1 LHPYSLANDG
11 VMQELLTGK
20 NLSCSAVVSEIV
32 FVDALKI
39 LSKPHFC
46 IRLCIMTRNYV
57 LLVDSP
63 RSGISEHVHAR

>member
-1 LHPYSLANDG
+1 LVEWLSACQEGLWSYLFFILHPYSLANDG

-39 LSKPHFC
+39 
-46 IRLCIMTRNYV
+46 
-57 LLVDSP
+57 
-63 RSGISEHVHAR
+63 